1 MSKVITIKWQGETY
15 TLNEEESFLA
25 ADGIEDILTIGQL
38 SAMLSDP
45 RNIKF
50 VKIAR
55 CYAVMLNEAG
65 ASVKAK
71 QVHNEFMKVKS
82 ESDGAKLRLVA
93 MQACA
98 TLLEILMDGAP
109 TNKEGGD
116 QQNPPISGSSDGPSQ
131 EASEN
136 TE

>member
-1 MSKVITIKWQGETY
+1 MGKVITIKWQGETF
-15 TLNEEESFLA
+15 TLNEEEAFLA

-38 SAMLSDP
+38 SAMMSDP

-55 CYAVMLNEAG
+55 CYALMLNEAG
-65 ASVKAK
+65 ASVKPK
-71 QVHNEFMKVKS
+71 QVHNEFMK
-82 ESDGAKLRLVA
+82 AKANSGGTELRLVA
-93 MQACA
+93 LKACS

-109 TNKEGGD
+109 TNEEGGD
-116 QQNPPISGSSDGPSQ
+116 SQNPPDSDSSDGPSQ
-131 EASEN
+131 GASES